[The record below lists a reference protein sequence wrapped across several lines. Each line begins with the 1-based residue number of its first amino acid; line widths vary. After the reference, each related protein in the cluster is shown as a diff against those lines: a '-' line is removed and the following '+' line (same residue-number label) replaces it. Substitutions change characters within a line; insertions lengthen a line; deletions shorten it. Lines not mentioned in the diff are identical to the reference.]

1 MKADKTG
8 STVEVQ
14 GMETFRRVTLLGT
27 LIASCIS
34 IIIICVRPREC
45 TTNGDLRDGVI
56 IALSVQLFIFM
67 LLLMHYIH
75 CGCLLKKI
83 GGFMGVFYFIMSG
96 LMTWVQFIF
105 MKGEG
110 CMREAVTLYWWLGLN
125 IGAFYVLIAYGLS
138 LWGAYLCWAQ
148 QEEEELTKKALNHK
162 FQKMQSQGAVDMENG

>member
-1 MKADKTG
+1 MINEKTK

-14 GMETFRRVTLLGT
+14 GLDTFRRVTILST

-34 IIIICVRPREC
+34 VIIVCVRPREC
-45 TTNGDLRDGVI
+45 ATNGDLRNGVI
-56 IALSVQLFIFM
+56 IALSVQLAIFC

-75 CGCLLKKI
+75 CGKVLRAI
-83 GGFMGVFYFIMSG
+83 GGWLGIFYFILTS

-110 CMREAVTLYWWLGLN
+110 CGRTAVVLYWWLAFN

-148 QEEEELTKKALNHK
+148 
-162 FQKMQSQGAVDMENG
+162 

>member
-1 MKADKTG
+1 MD
-8 STVEVQ
+8 
-14 GMETFRRVTLLGT
+14 M
-27 LIASCIS
+27 
-34 IIIICVRPREC
+34 
-45 TTNGDLRDGVI
+45 RDGVI

-110 CMREAVTLYWWLGLN
+110 CMREAVTLYWWLALN

-162 FQKMQSQGAVDMENG
+162 FQKMQAQGIAVQPDMEA